1 MNSSPKFLFITITIF
16 LAALSRLLPH
26 PFNFTPIG
34 AMALFGGA
42 YFSNKKLS
50 FIIPLVAMFVS
61 DCLIGFH
68 NTIVYVYVSFILITI
83 IGIFISK
90 NINARN
96 IVLASLT
103 SSFLFFI
110 ISNFGVW
117 VSDSTSHGIIGLF
130 NTYFIAIPFYN
141 NDPLG
146 SFLFN
151 NILGDLFFNGVLF
164 GSYYLA
170 KNMYPLLARA

>member
-50 FIIPLVAMFVS
+50 FIIPLVAMFAS

-68 NTIVYVYVSFILITI
+68 NTILYVYVSFILITF
-83 IGIFISK
+83 IGIFISNKINAK
-90 NINARN
+90 NI
-96 IVLASLT
+96 ILASLT

-110 ISNFGVW
+110 ISNLGVW
-117 VSDSTSHGIIGLF
+117 MSDSTSHGMIGLF
-130 NTYFIAIPFYN
+130 NTYFAAIPFYN
-141 NDPLG
+141 NEPLG

-170 KNMYPLLARA
+170 KTRYPLLARA